1 MNRGLNAWLVPAGS
15 FSVEDK
21 QESVAC
27 IPQAIATPF
36 SGGIHAFRR
45 SVVVQSTQRRI
56 SLFKATQFNV
66 ISRRSNQSS
75 AGQGGGSEGFLHGP
89 TRGDPNHSAIPHLL
103 MRGILKRAQPPPQEK
118 PTAHP
123 MVAMTISWPGSLL
136 FLDYKSVCLTMLV
149 VLAAINT
156 VINLRAHRR
165 R

>member
-1 MNRGLNAWLVPAGS
+1 
-15 FSVEDK
+15 
-21 QESVAC
+21 
-27 IPQAIATPF
+27 
-36 SGGIHAFRR
+36 
-45 SVVVQSTQRRI
+45 
-56 SLFKATQFNV
+56 
-66 ISRRSNQSS
+66 
-75 AGQGGGSEGFLHGP
+75 
-89 TRGDPNHSAIPHLL
+89 